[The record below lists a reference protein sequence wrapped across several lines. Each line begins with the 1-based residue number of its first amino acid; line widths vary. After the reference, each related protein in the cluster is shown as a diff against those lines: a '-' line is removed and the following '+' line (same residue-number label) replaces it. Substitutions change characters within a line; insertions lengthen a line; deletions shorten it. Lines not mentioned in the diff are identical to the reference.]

1 MISLGRAALP
11 ICIPPESLVIIRHLM
26 ATSFA
31 PRFMVAD
38 CAMPMCMGMMC
49 CPWRPRCWED
59 AIQAA

>member
-1 MISLGRAALP
+1 MISQGRVSLP
-11 ICIPPESLVIIRHLM
+11 ICIPPESPVIIRDLM

-31 PRFMVAD
+31 SNFMAAD

-49 CPWRPRCWED
+49 CPWRPRCRED